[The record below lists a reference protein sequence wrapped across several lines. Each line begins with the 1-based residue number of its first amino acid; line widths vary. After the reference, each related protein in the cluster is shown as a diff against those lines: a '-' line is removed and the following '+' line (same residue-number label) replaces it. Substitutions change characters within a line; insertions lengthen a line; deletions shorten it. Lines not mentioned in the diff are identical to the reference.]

1 MSQTKAQLVGVGF
14 STADSLTVH
23 NGLAVTGV
31 VTATSF
37 AGNISGDA
45 TGLTCPP
52 NIDVTNMLLSGN
64 VAIGGTL
71 TYEDVTNI
79 DAIGI
84 VTARSGINITGA
96 GMTVTG
102 ISTFRG
108 DVQVADKIV
117 HLDDSNTAIRFPAAD
132 TFSVE
137 TAGSERLLVDSSGN
151 VDIGNNN
158 GSSSNTGWYIQPDGT
173 AYVFTNGS
181 TDAVKIFAG
190 SSDERIT
197 LKGDGELVIS
207 DKITHMGDTNTNIR
221 FPAADTFTV
230 ETAGSEAL
238 RIDSSRRLL
247 VGTTSAPA
255 GTDAQ
260 YSKLAV
266 RGNTLNSNACYL
278 SLGNNK
284 STTNTT
290 SDDNLGIITFNDN
303 DSDAG
308 EYARITGAS
317 DGANATND
325 YPGKLIFATTAD
337 GASSPTSGCASNLT
351 VRCTLSSQ
359 ERR

>member
-1 MSQTKAQLVGVGF
+1 
-14 STADSLTVH
+14 
-23 NGLAVTGV
+23 
-31 VTATSF
+31 
-37 AGNISGDA
+37 
-45 TGLTCPP
+45 
-52 NIDVTNMLLSGN
+52 
-64 VAIGGTL
+64 
-71 TYEDVTNI
+71 
-79 DAIGI
+79 
-84 VTARSGINITGA
+84 
-96 GMTVTG
+96 
-102 ISTFRG
+102 
-108 DVQVADKIV
+108 
-117 HLDDSNTAIRFPAAD
+117 
-132 TFSVE
+132 
-137 TAGSERLLVDSSGN
+137 
-151 VDIGNNN
+151 
-158 GSSSNTGWYIQPDGT
+158 
-173 AYVFTNGS
+173 
-181 TDAVKIFAG
+181 
-190 SSDERIT
+190 
-197 LKGDGELVIS
+197 
-207 DKITHMGDTNTNIR
+207 MGDTNTNIR

-337 GASSPTSGCASNLT
+337 GASSPTERMRIKSDGTLHAIKSGTQITNAEQTVAVFQRSSASGSTSKISIVSGNGASSHINFGDTDDEDVGQLVYDHSNNSMQFLT
-351 VRCTLSSQ
+351 NTSERMRILSNGHVVIGDTTDTGFFRVTAVRWCV
-359 ERR
+359 